1 MKYAG
6 VILFAANFAACAMAE
21 DSLQE
26 MFDSAASSP
35 EKTLELEAKRYFL
48 DSPIKLGPR
57 HSGLKVAGKS
67 GAAISSLKKN
77 RKLGGGRKILES
89 KNSRRRFRIVDF
101 CKRAQGIYRNHPKRR
116 RKILRFPRDEP
127 EARRQ
132 PQDFHSPL
140 RRHCGAQKSFK
151 RRTEKR
157 IFSNLPRVDRQPR
170 NDIRHP
176 PNARRQ
182 DVRRDVCYSAF
193 AAHIRRLLFNAAL

>member
-35 EKTLELEAKRYFL
+35 EKTLKLEAKRYFL

-67 GAAISSLKKN
+67 GAAISSL
-77 RKLGGGRKILES
+77 
-89 KNSRRRFRIVDF
+89 
-101 CKRAQGIYRNHPKRR
+101 
-116 RKILRFPRDEP
+116 RDEP

>member
-1 MKYAG
+1 MKYVG
-6 VILFAANFAACAMAE
+6 VILVAANFAACAMAE

-48 DSPIKLGPR
+48 DSPIKLGPPQR
-57 HSGLKVAGKS
+57 AESRREKRSCDIVA
-67 GAAISSLKKN
+67 KKN
-77 RKLGGGRKILES
+77 KKLGGGRKILES